1 MKTIEFIQFYGLST
15 GYVAGSIPPKFLEE
29 YKEPIELLGSDG
41 VRQLDR
47 RFSWHNKHEQAIQ
60 ATKNRKNAIGYK
72 LMKGNSYSD
81 ATATSRLILL
91 DGSVYK

>member
-15 GYVAGSIPPKFLEE
+15 GYVMGSVPPKFLEE

-47 RFSWHNKHEQAIQ
+47 RFSWSNKHEQAMQ
-60 ATKNRKNAIGYK
+60 ATKNHRNAIGYK
-72 LMKGNSYSD
+72 LMGGRSFSD
-81 ATATSRLILL
+81 ATATSSLILL
-91 DGSVYK
+91 DGSIYK